1 MNITWKMTYYKLYI
15 TYLNI
20 LYVNIILDEDKFVKI
35 CISLI
40 VYMLVLLS

>member
-20 LYVNIILDEDKFVKI
+20 SYVNIILNEDKFVKI